1 MTAKPVLVTVWNRP
15 DSFNKVLAAVAAY
28 GPGALYIFSDG
39 TVPKSPHSLALV
51 TEVRSQITKFRWRC
65 PVRRLELEQ
74 NSGARAAF
82 LRAISWFFEN
92 ESEGII
98 IQDDCV
104 PAPAFFGFC
113 ELLLER
119 FREDMSVNQIGGL
132 DASKSLLSRSGHRVS
147 EYQHVEAFA
156 TWRSRWEGFV
166 PFCSGKSLAS
176 SNLENLSGQK
186 RMTRI
191 WQKRIAKELGGL
203 DDNWDSSWNV
213 WARINRRRAVVPL
226 QNLVENIGMAPGAL
240 HADKAPLL
248 AGMPAVA
255 KTHLPVERILE
266 FCLPEET
273 SQKVDKYVSR
283 VLWRCQPIG
292 LQVLLALPELLRRK
306 LSPNKTRTAPLRRIS
321 QSSDYYTVN
330 ELFWRGVFRFGQRMT
345 RNRYRTRQGR

>member
-176 SNLENLSGQK
+176 ANLENLSGQK
-186 RMTRI
+186 
-191 WQKRIAKELGGL
+191 G
-203 DDNWDSSWNV
+203 
-213 WARINRRRAVVPL
+213 
-226 QNLVENIGMAPGAL
+226 
-240 HADKAPLL
+240 
-248 AGMPAVA
+248 
-255 KTHLPVERILE
+255 
-266 FCLPEET
+266 
-273 SQKVDKYVSR
+273 
-283 VLWRCQPIG
+283 
-292 LQVLLALPELLRRK
+292 
-306 LSPNKTRTAPLRRIS
+306 
-321 QSSDYYTVN
+321 
-330 ELFWRGVFRFGQRMT
+330 
-345 RNRYRTRQGR
+345 